1 MGIKERMM
9 DGMIDKMSA
18 EQKQKAMEAMMEK
31 FLGGL
36 SSEERGKMMEG
47 MMEKFL
53 GGMSAEERNAMMSR
67 MMPQMM
73 GSMMGGEGMMG
84 MMGRMMGGMMGGGM
98 RSEAGRGPESA
109 GKGAEAGRQGAE
121 AEGAREM
128 PWDMC
133 RKMMGAMTEGTQTA
147 RFATPEVRGLF
158 DEWAAQIEE
167 ELLQFTKDAGGVDV
181 QKAAEHFR
189 LSKESTIYF
198 LTRLAQKG
206 KIEFGKKNT
215 E

>member
-9 DGMIDKMSA
+9 DGMMDKMSA
-18 EQKQKAMEAMMEK
+18 EEKQKAMEAMMEK

-53 GGMSAEERNAMMSR
+53 GGMSAEERSAMMSR

-73 GSMMGGEGMMG
+73 GSMTGGQGMMG
-84 MMGRMMGGMMGGGM
+84 MMGRMMGGMMGGGT
-98 RSEAGRGPESA
+98 RTQPG
-109 GKGAEAGRQGAE
+109 GKSQD
-121 AEGAREM
+121 AEGAAEM

-167 ELLQFTKDAGGVDV
+167 ELLQFTKDAGEVDV

-189 LSKESTIYF
+189 LSRESTIYF

-206 KIEFGKKNT
+206 KIEFGKKSS

>member
-9 DGMIDKMSA
+9 DGMMDKMSS
-18 EQKQKAMEAMMEK
+18 EEKQKAMEAMMEK
-31 FLGGL
+31 FLEGL
-36 SSEERGKMMEG
+36 PSEERGKMMEG

-53 GGMSAEERNAMMSR
+53 GGLSEEERSAMMSR
-67 MMPQMM
+67 MMPKMM
-73 GSMMGGEGMMG
+73 GSMMGGSGPMG
-84 MMGRMMGGMMGGGM
+84 MMRMMMGGG
-98 RSEAGRGPESA
+98 
-109 GKGAEAGRQGAE
+109 KDAEAGG
-121 AEGAREM
+121 EM

-133 RKMMGAMTEGTQTA
+133 RKMMGAMAEGAQTA

-167 ELLQFTKDAGGVDV
+167 EILQFAKDAAGVDV
-181 QKAAEHFR
+181 EKAAEHFR

-206 KIEFGKKNT
+206 KIRFGN
-215 E
+215 

>member
-9 DGMIDKMSA
+9 DGMMDKMSA
-18 EQKQKAMEAMMEK
+18 EEKQKAMETMMEK

-53 GGMSAEERNAMMSR
+53 GGMSTEERSAMMSR

-73 GSMMGGEGMMG
+73 GSMTGGEGMMG
-84 MMGRMMGGMMGGGM
+84 MMGRMMGRMMGGGPGAA
-98 RSEAGRGPESA
+98 AGRASES
-109 GKGAEAGRQGAE
+109 GRTGAE
-121 AEGAREM
+121 AEGAGEM

-189 LSKESTIYF
+189 LSRESTIYF

-206 KIEFGKKNT
+206 KIEFGKKNSV
-215 E
+215 

>member
-9 DGMIDKMSA
+9 DGMMDKMSA
-18 EQKQKAMEAMMEK
+18 EEKQKAMEAMMEK

-36 SSEERGKMMEG
+36 SAEERGKMMEG

-53 GGMSAEERNAMMSR
+53 GGMSAEERGAMMSR

-73 GSMMGGEGMMG
+73 GTMTGGEGMMG
-84 MMGRMMGGMMGGGM
+84 MMGRMMGRMMGGG
-98 RSEAGRGPESA
+98 SGAAAGRASES
-109 GKGAEAGRQGAE
+109 GRTEAQGA
-121 AEGAREM
+121 GEM

-189 LSKESTIYF
+189 LSRESTIYF

-206 KIEFGKKNT
+206 KIEFGKKNSD
-215 E
+215 

>member
-9 DGMIDKMSA
+9 DGMMDKMSA
-18 EQKQKAMEAMMEK
+18 EEKQKAMETMMEK

-53 GGMSAEERNAMMSR
+53 GGMSAEERGAMMSR

-73 GSMMGGEGMMG
+73 GSMTGGGGMMG
-84 MMGRMMGGMMGGGM
+84 MMGRMIGGTMGGGT
-98 RSEAGRGPESA
+98 RTQPG
-109 GKGAEAGRQGAE
+109 GKSQE
-121 AEGAREM
+121 AEGAGEM

-189 LSKESTIYF
+189 LSRESTIYF

-206 KIEFGKKNT
+206 KIEFGKKSSV
-215 E
+215 

>member
-9 DGMIDKMSA
+9 DGMMDKMSA
-18 EQKQKAMEAMMEK
+18 EEKQKAMEAMMEK

-53 GGMSAEERNAMMSR
+53 GGMTAEERSAMMSR

-73 GSMMGGEGMMG
+73 GSMTGGEGMMG
-84 MMGRMMGGMMGGGM
+84 MMGRMMGGMMGGGT
-98 RSEAGRGPESA
+98 RTQPG
-109 GKGAEAGRQGAE
+109 GKSQD
-121 AEGAREM
+121 AEGAAEM

-167 ELLQFTKDAGGVDV
+167 ELLQFTKDAGEVDV

-189 LSKESTIYF
+189 LSRESTIYF

-206 KIEFGKKNT
+206 KIEFGKKSS

>member
-9 DGMIDKMSA
+9 DGMMDKMSS
-18 EQKQKAMEAMMEK
+18 EEKQKAMEAMMEK
-31 FLGGL
+31 FLEGL
-36 SSEERGKMMEG
+36 PSEERGKMMEG

-53 GGMSAEERNAMMSR
+53 GGLSEEERSAMMSR
-67 MMPQMM
+67 MMPKMM
-73 GSMMGGEGMMG
+73 GSMMGGSGPMG
-84 MMGRMMGGMMGGGM
+84 MMRMMMGGGND
-98 RSEAGRGPESA
+98 
-109 GKGAEAGRQGAE
+109 AEAGG
-121 AEGAREM
+121 EM

-133 RKMMGAMTEGTQTA
+133 RKMMGAMAEGAQTA

-167 ELLQFTKDAGGVDV
+167 EILQFAKDAAGVDV
-181 QKAAEHFR
+181 EKAAEHFR

-206 KIEFGKKNT
+206 KIRFGN
-215 E
+215 

>member
-1 MGIKERMM
+1 MGLKERMM
-9 DGMIDKMSA
+9 DGMMDKMSA
-18 EQKQKAMEAMMEK
+18 EEKQKAMEAMMEK
-31 FLGGL
+31 FLDGL
-36 SSEERGKMMEG
+36 PSEERGKMMEG

-53 GGMSAEERNAMMSR
+53 GGMSAEERNAMMAR
-67 MMPQMM
+67 MMPKMM
-73 GSMMGGEGMMG
+73 GSMMGGRGPMG
-84 MMGRMMGGMMGGGM
+84 MMNMMMGGGQS
-98 RSEAGRGPESA
+98 SEGDA
-109 GKGAEAGRQGAE
+109 
-121 AEGAREM
+121 EM

-133 RKMMGAMTEGTQTA
+133 QKMMNTMTEGTQTA

-167 ELLQFTKDAGGVDV
+167 EMLQFAKETGEVDV
-181 QKAAEHFR
+181 EKAAEHFK

-206 KIEFGKKNT
+206 KIKFGNK